1 MRISLRTSRYLA
13 AAVLSAAALLCAT
26 APAANAGLLV
36 KSANNCPAQQAEQPF
51 RRWLDNA
58 NYVLAPNGSFESG
71 AGLWSLSGAT
81 IGTGNESFYVHG
93 DNGSHSLAL
102 TPGGS
107 AVTGTICV
115 GLDRPT
121 LRFFARSNTGLT
133 LSTLAV
139 SVRFETSL
147 GMVLEL
153 PIGVVLPNSHW
164 APSLPMPIVAN
175 LLPLLPNQMTPV
187 QFRFTPLGTAKWW
200 IDDVYVDPK
209 SRS

>member
-1 MRISLRTSRYLA
+1 MRISLKTSRYA
-13 AAVLSAAALLCAT
+13 AAAALSAVALLCAA
-26 APAANAGLLV
+26 APSANAGVLV
-36 KSANNCPAQQAEQPF
+36 KSAGNCPAQQAEQPF
-51 RRWLDNA
+51 SRWLDNA
-58 NYVLAPNGSFESG
+58 DYVLAPDGAFESG
-71 AGLWSLSGAT
+71 ADAWSLSHAAVDE
-81 IGTGNESFYVHG
+81 GNESFYVRR
-93 DNGSHSLAL
+93 DDGSHSLKL

-121 LRFFARSNTGLT
+121 LRFLARSSSGLS

-147 GMVLEL
+147 GIVLEL
-153 PIGVVLPNSHW
+153 PIGVVLPGSHW
-164 APSLPMPIVAN
+164 APSLPMPILAN
-175 LLPLLPNQMTPV
+175 LLPLLPGQMTPV
-187 QFRFTPLGTAKWW
+187 QFRFTPVGTASWW

>member
-1 MRISLRTSRYLA
+1 MRIRLTTSRYVVA
-13 AAVLSAAALLCAT
+13 AAISAAALLCAA
-26 APAANAGLLV
+26 APSANAGVLV
-36 KSANNCPAQQAEQPF
+36 KSANGCPVQQAEQPF
-51 RRWLDNA
+51 ARWLDNA
-58 NYVLAPNGSFESG
+58 DYVLTPDGSLESG
-71 AGLWSLSGAT
+71 ADAWSLSNAAVDD
-81 IGTGNESFYVHG
+81 GNESFYVRG
-93 DNGSHSLAL
+93 DNGSHSLKL

-107 AVTGTICV
+107 ALTGTMCV

-121 LRFFARSNTGLT
+121 LRFFARSSSLS

-147 GMVLEL
+147 GIVAEL

-187 QFRFTPLGTAKWW
+187 QFRFTPVGGASWW